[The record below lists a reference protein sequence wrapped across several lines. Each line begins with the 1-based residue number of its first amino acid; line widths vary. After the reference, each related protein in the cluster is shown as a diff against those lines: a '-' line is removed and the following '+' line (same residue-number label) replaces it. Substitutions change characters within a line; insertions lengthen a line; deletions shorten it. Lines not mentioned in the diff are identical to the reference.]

1 MNIYSYEVEF
11 SKPKNIKPIP
21 EGTVKVYFYVID
33 LDENN
38 NEYEVEFNFENE
50 SLRHRKGITMRA
62 NMYESW
68 INNVLEKKLKVKT
81 ELHLGTEF
89 EQTRFVGDDGQPID
103 PFVPQYDIMKVKN
116 LITEKRAS

>member
-1 MNIYSYEVEF
+1 
-11 SKPKNIKPIP
+11 
-21 EGTVKVYFYVID
+21 
-33 LDENN
+33 
-38 NEYEVEFNFENE
+38 
-50 SLRHRKGITMRA
+50 MRA

-89 EQTRFVGDDGQPID
+89 EQTRFVGDDGQTID

-116 LITEKRAS
+116 LVTEKKSSQNINVESPRFISTLQRSLEEMF

>member
-1 MNIYSYEVEF
+1 VEF

-21 EGTVKVYFYVID
+21 EGTVKVYFNVIEI
-33 LDENN
+33 ENN
-38 NEYEVEFNFENE
+38 DFEVEFNFENE
-50 SLRHRKGITMRA
+50 SLRHKKGITMRA

-89 EQTRFVGDDGQPID
+89 EQTRFVGDDGQTID
-103 PFVPQYDIMKVKN
+103 PFVP
-116 LITEKRAS
+116 